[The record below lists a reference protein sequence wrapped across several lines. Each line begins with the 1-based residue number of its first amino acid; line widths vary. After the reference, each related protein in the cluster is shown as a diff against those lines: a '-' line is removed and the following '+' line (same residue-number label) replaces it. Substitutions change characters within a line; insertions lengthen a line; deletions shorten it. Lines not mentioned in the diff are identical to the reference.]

1 MQTKRE
7 IQELL
12 SSAGVRPNKQLGQH
26 FLIDLN
32 LMRLLVDS
40 AGITADD
47 VVLEV
52 GCGTGSLTEGLAER
66 AGKVISVELDR
77 TIARIARTRLAG
89 AANVEII
96 DTDALESKNTINPT
110 VVGALALARKS
121 CPGRILLVA
130 NLPYN
135 IASPLMLNLATGEV
149 SVDAMYVTVQK
160 EVAERMTA
168 QPGSG
173 DYGSLSIFLAA
184 TGSIRRIRVLK
195 PSVFWP
201 RPQVDSAMIVYIHD
215 EAKSG
220 RIRDMKIFSEI
231 VRLFMGH
238 RRKMLSACTKLA
250 GGGLAAVDNWPGI
263 LEECSIDPADRPE
276 RLRPEDYIAVANLCA
291 ASLSRANGPSASAIS
306 SS

>member
-1 MQTKRE
+1 MQTKRQ
-7 IQELL
+7 IQQLL
-12 SSAGVRPNKQLGQH
+12 VSAGVRPNKQLGQH

-66 AGKVISVELDR
+66 AGKVVSVELDR
-77 TIARIARTRLAG
+77 TLAQIAKRQLAK
-89 AANVEII
+89 APNVEII
-96 DTDALESKNTINPT
+96 NADALETKNIISPAVTE
-110 VVGALALARKS
+110 ALASAQADRS
-121 CPGRILLVA
+121 GRTLLVA

-135 IASPLMLNLATGEV
+135 IASPLMLNLAAD
-149 SVDAMYVTVQK
+149 VDAMYVTVQK

-168 QPGSG
+168 KTGGG
-173 DYGSLSIFLAA
+173 DYGTLSIFLAA
-184 TGSIRRIRVLK
+184 MGDVAKIRLLK

-201 RPQVDSAMIVYIHD
+201 QPQVDSAMVAYVHD

-220 RIRDMKIFSEI
+220 RIRDMKIFGEI

-238 RRKMLSACTKLA
+238 RRKTLSACTR
-250 GGGLAAVDNWPGI
+250 LAAGRLTAIDNWPEI
-263 LEECSIDPADRPE
+263 LDKCSVDPAKRPE
-276 RLRPEDYIAVANLCA
+276 QLCPEDYIAVANLCA
-291 ASLSRANGPSASAIS
+291 AAKTEG
-306 SS
+306 

>member
-7 IQELL
+7 IQDLL
-12 SSAGVRPNKQLGQH
+12 ASAGVRPNKQLGQH

-32 LMRLLVDS
+32 LMRLLIDS
-40 AGITADD
+40 AGITGDD

-52 GCGTGSLTEGLAER
+52 GCGTGSLTEGLAEK
-66 AGKVISVELDR
+66 AGKVICVELDR
-77 TIARIARTRLAG
+77 TVAEIARTRLAK
-89 AANVEII
+89 ASNVEII
-96 DTDALESKNTINPT
+96 NTDALESKNTISPA
-110 VVGALALARKS
+110 VSEALAVARKN
-121 CPGRILLVA
+121 CLGRILLVA

-135 IASPLMLNLATGEV
+135 IASPLMLNLATGAV

-168 QPGSG
+168 EAGSG
-173 DYGSLSIFLAA
+173 DYGTLSIFLAA
-184 TGSIRRIRVLK
+184 MGSIRRIRVLK

-201 RPQVDSAMIVYIHD
+201 RPQVDSAMVAYIHD

-238 RRKMLSACTKLA
+238 RRKTVFACTKLA
-250 GGGLAAVDNWPGI
+250 VGGLGAIDNWAEI
-263 LEECSIDPADRPE
+263 FEECSIDSAARPE
-276 RLRPEDYIAVANLCA
+276 QLHPEDYIAIANLCVSESKA
-291 ASLSRANGPSASAIS
+291 
-306 SS
+306 